1 MQQLEFEAAKIKA
14 EKEELVL
21 ETALAESKAKLRV
34 LKEYER
40 SEDGLSSY
48 SSVQSHKVDT
58 WGKERAFCFHSKLI
72 RTVMFN
78 HKYSTPEYINLNRS
92 SIMCLMFNLT
102 EVMT

>member
-1 MQQLEFEAAKIKA
+1 M
-14 EKEELVL
+14 L

-48 SSVQSHKVDT
+48 SSVQKPQGGHVR
-58 WGKERAFCFHSKLI
+58 ERTSICFHSKLI